1 MTAARMVRRWVT
13 VAGRRIHLREGLPDA
28 LRDDR
33 PTVVLVH
40 GFVISSRYMRPL
52 VSVLAQRGW
61 RSVAPDL
68 AGLGLSE
75 GSDVP
80 PRIDELARWL
90 GRTLDAAGIQSPVIV
105 VANSMGCQVAV
116 RLAVQEPERVE
127 RLVLVG
133 PTFDPSASLPRHA
146 LRLLADLP
154 RERLRLWAE
163 HVPDALRA
171 GPVRII
177 GLLRGAWA
185 HRIEDD
191 LPSVAAPVL
200 VVRGSQDPI
209 APATWIRRAAALA
222 PDGSAG
228 SVPGAPHAA
237 NYSAP
242 AALADAVEP
251 FMRGGF
257 AG

>member
-1 MTAARMVRRWVT
+1 M

-28 LRDDR
+28 PRQDR

-52 VSVLAQRGW
+52 ASVLAQRGW

-68 AGLGLSE
+68 PGLGLSE

-90 GRTLDAAGIQSPVIV
+90 ARTLDAAGIRPPVIL
-105 VANSMGCQVAV
+105 VANSMGCQVAA

-146 LRLLADLP
+146 VRLLADIP

-163 HVPDALRA
+163 HVPDYLRA
-171 GPVRII
+171 GPARII

-191 LPSVAAPVL
+191 LPLVAAPVL
-200 VVRGSQDPI
+200 VVRGSRDPI
-209 APATWIRRAAALA
+209 APAAWVQHAAALA
-222 PDGSAG
+222 PDGAAA

-242 AALADAVEP
+242 SALADVVEP
-251 FMRGGF
+251 FLGRAPGG
-257 AG
+257 G